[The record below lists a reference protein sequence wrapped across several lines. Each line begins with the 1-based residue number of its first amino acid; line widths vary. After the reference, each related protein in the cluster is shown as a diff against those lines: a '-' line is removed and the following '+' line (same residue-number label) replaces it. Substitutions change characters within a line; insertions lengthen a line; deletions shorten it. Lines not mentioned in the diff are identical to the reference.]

1 MKKTNLIA
9 LLVKFDQKELKDFS
23 EFVRSPFFNKNDS
36 VIKLYDYIRKQ
47 APEFADEKLEKEYV
61 YHKLFGKGK
70 YNDGFMRTVMFNLSN
85 LAEEFLKYIN
95 FKNNHALQAA
105 CVLNELKARNI
116 DKVFVKNYNDA
127 VKSLDRSKYKS
138 AEYYLYKSML
148 DDLIDDFTYLTRY
161 KNKNLLDYA
170 AENFRDSI
178 EHVTHFYLIKNL
190 NKYRFLLA
198 KQIVV
203 PVDID
208 YKLIEHTIEFLKEN
222 ETLYVNDPV
231 IKLHLNEILLL
242 REKRPESY
250 RELKKLLIEG
260 KDKLDLDQRYS
271 LHNVLHLHC
280 LAMTYTGQTE
290 FVNERFELYKIA
302 IDQDIYRGS
311 EDRYFDAILFGNILL
326 TALKARQVDWA
337 ENFVKKY
344 SHELAPE
351 NIGGMMNFCLARIK
365 FARGEFSESLK
376 LLNSIQSFNNIQY
389 KIAIRDLI
397 MLNYYE
403 LSFFGQAYSFLDSHR
418 HFLNKNRN
426 YFSDERFNRESNF
439 MKFYIRIL
447 KLKEN
452 FSSSDLD
459 SFNIDLGKTTS
470 VIERDWLY
478 EKINELKK

>member
-1 MKKTNLIA
+1 MKKTNLVS
-9 LLVKFDQKELKDFS
+9 LLIKFDQKELKDFS

-36 VIKLYDYIRKQ
+36 VIKLYEYIRKQ
-47 APEFADEKLEKEYV
+47 SPEFTEEKLEKEYV
-61 YHKLFGKGK
+61 YNKLFGKGE

-85 LAEEFLKYIN
+85 LAEEFLKYVN
-95 FKNNHALQAA
+95 FKNNSALQAV

-138 AEYYLYKSML
+138 ADYYLYKSML

-161 KNKNLLDYA
+161 KNKNLQDYA

-178 EHVTHFYLIKNL
+178 EHITHFYLIKNL

-208 YKLIEHTIEFLKEN
+208 YKLIEHIIEFLKEN

-242 REKRPESY
+242 KEKREESY
-250 RELKKLLIEG
+250 YELKKLLMEG
-260 KDKLDLDQRYS
+260 QEIFDLDQRYS
-271 LHNVLHLHC
+271 LHNILHLHC
-280 LAMTYTGQTE
+280 LSMTYAGKTE
-290 FVNERFELYKIA
+290 FVKERFELYKIA
-302 IDQDIYRGS
+302 IKQDIYRGS
-311 EDRYFDAILFGNILL
+311 EDRYFDAILFGNIML
-326 TALKARQVDWA
+326 TALKAGDTNWA
-337 ENFVKKY
+337 EEFVKKY

-365 FARGEFSESLK
+365 FARGEFNESLK

-389 KIAIRDLI
+389 KIAIRDLL

-439 MKFYIRIL
+439 MKFFIRIL
-447 KLKEN
+447 KLKEK
-452 FSSSDLD
+452 FSSTDLD
-459 SFNIDLGKTTS
+459 GLTQDLEKTTS
-470 VIERDWLY
+470 VIERDWLFQ
-478 EKINELKK
+478 KIKEFGK